1 LVSRATTGDW
11 DTRRF
16 RSNVVLD
23 GAGED
28 ELVGKRIR
36 IGDVVLDVTK
46 QIDRCVMVTRPQG
59 NGLDRNLDVLKTIN
73 HDRAG
78 NLAIGALVI
87 EPGVI
92 KLGQPV
98 EIVGD

>member
-1 LVSRATTGDW
+1 
-11 DTRRF
+11 
-16 RSNVVLD
+16 
-23 GAGED
+23 
-28 ELVGKRIR
+28 
-36 IGDVVLDVTK
+36 
-46 QIDRCVMVTRPQG
+46 MVTRPQG

-98 EIVGD
+98 EIVRD